1 MGSSNSKKVLAAP
14 RSPKVA
20 KRTQKKVI
28 VRDLKTSK
36 VNWFLEIDELK
47 GRVLEKLGKDV
58 RGFGHRSEVLGYVAD
73 IPLAL
78 FREFGGTS
86 VILPHRTVLNYLH
99 RLRGHYRISVL

>member
-1 MGSSNSKKVLAAP
+1 MGSSDSKKVLAAP

-47 GRVLEKLGKDV
+47 GRVLERLGKDV
-58 RGFGHRSEVLGYVAD
+58 RLWAPRRSFRVCSRYS
-73 IPLAL
+73 LAL

-86 VILPHRTVLNYLH
+86 VILPHRTFLNYLH
-99 RLRGHYRISVL
+99 RLRGYHRISVI